1 MGVGETQKYG
11 DPSYW
16 DKRYKQDKTPFDWYQ
31 NYSSLVPLFHLYL
44 SPPHRRVLVV
54 GCGNSSF
61 SEKMA
66 ADGYEDIV
74 NIDISSVVIEEMQKK
89 YSDHP
94 QLKYITMDVLK
105 MDTLETGSFDAVIDK
120 GTLDTIL
127 CGNNSKPNSA
137 KMLEEV
143 GRVLKDKGVYI
154 LVTYGA
160 PSYRLCYL
168 KNSCKWKIKLHV
180 IEKTIPGVKE
190 EKQIWELTKPIPLN
204 QKGKNLE
211 DFIGASPDVHYVY
224 VCIKDDSLEHGQFD
238 ESVDGCIK
246 DDSLEHGQLDESVN
260 G

>member
-180 IEKTIPGVKE
+180 IDKPSDE
-190 EKQIWELTKPIPLN
+190 EGTTVRQYRRMLVLIDGINRRNVPLAEPA
-204 QKGKNLE
+204 L
-211 DFIGASPDVHYVY
+211 SPDSEVQQTAA
-224 VCIKDDSLEHGQFD
+224 SQAQPFD
-238 ESVDGCIK
+238 QEAERWPVDIM
-246 DDSLEHGQLDESVN
+246 SETLPFIY
-260 G
+260 